1 MGGSPWEG
9 MDGRRTTANRKPSST
24 VCPSRRFD
32 WKTSP
37 IYENLRDVLRKT
49 SSNSK
54 SEIEIFGKV
63 VPLNK
68 ICDIAVAVT

>member
-1 MGGSPWEG
+1 
-9 MDGRRTTANRKPSST
+9 MDLVYRHSLNGRS
-24 VCPSRRFD
+24 
-32 WKTSP
+32 
-37 IYENLRDVLRKT
+37 

>member
-1 MGGSPWEG
+1 MKRK
-9 MDGRRTTANRKPSST
+9 GRQA
-24 VCPSRRFD
+24 
-32 WKTSP
+32 
-37 IYENLRDVLRKT
+37 VLLLI
-49 SSNSK
+49 SNSK

>member
-1 MGGSPWEG
+1 MGDW
-9 MDGRRTTANRKPSST
+9 
-24 VCPSRRFD
+24 RFERQAL
-32 WKTSP
+32 WLHMV
-37 IYENLRDVLRKT
+37 Y

>member
-1 MGGSPWEG
+1 MSAIVVLPYLCIFSFSERA
-9 MDGRRTTANRKPSST
+9 DYST
-24 VCPSRRFD
+24 HFRGLQA
-32 WKTSP
+32 
-37 IYENLRDVLRKT
+37 ILREP
-49 SSNSK
+49 SNSK

>member
-1 MGGSPWEG
+1 MN
-9 MDGRRTTANRKPSST
+9 DTRT
-24 VCPSRRFD
+24 
-32 WKTSP
+32 
-37 IYENLRDVLRKT
+37 LVLCQAFGKAA
-49 SSNSK
+49 SNSK